1 MSYTYKY
8 ENSAHG
14 KAAADIGISK
24 IIHYWHHTFPPTS
37 AHNQLRYSTDHR
49 ISSRLVLLQR
59 NPVRSVSRPSSA
71 TVFAKFCEEDAA
83 ALADPRKTEAL
94 RDDNVLDP
102 GNCAQQRYMSQPL
115 SDVHAFYP
123 PRFRSLWNLDA
134 ASDCDEDHVLQVFSP
149 VETRALCRSKPRSP
163 LDHSL
168 QLRVGPLRSFLD
180 KLCGMFSDVPLA
192 QFVFSDTL
200 VSPLIGHSLQF
211 YHLMHGLPFCEQ
223 APWTWLPVSGSWS
236 VSLPRKLLI
245 ANWGRL
251 KKGAFYDPG
260 SCTIGVTETGQT
272 SNVLW
277 RRSRRRFES
286 AASPSTPFHH
296 LPLRTW
302 DRVAAIEVPALLH
315 ATKTL
320 IVSCDEV
327 ARTEQKVKI

>member
-1 MSYTYKY
+1 MPWTPSGCKIPQSILI
-8 ENSAHG
+8 NAVVPHS
-14 KAAADIGISK
+14 AAA
-24 IIHYWHHTFPPTS
+24 
-37 AHNQLRYSTDHR
+37 
-49 ISSRLVLLQR
+49 V
-59 NPVRSVSRPSSA
+59 
-71 TVFAKFCEEDAA
+71 
-83 ALADPRKTEAL
+83 ADPRKTEAVL
-94 RDDNVLDP
+94 DDNALDP
-102 GNCAQQRYMSQPL
+102 CNCAQRRYI
-115 SDVHAFYP
+115 
-123 PRFRSLWNLDA
+123 RFPTFMRTY
-134 ASDCDEDHVLQVFSP
+134 CDEDHVLQVFSP

-168 QLRVGPLRSFLD
+168 QLRAGPLRSFLD

-236 VSLPRKLLI
+236 VSLLRKLLI

-302 DRVAAIEVPALLH
+302 DRVEAIEVPALLH